1 MSEYLLPLNDF
12 NSCRVTG
19 YKFTVKSKSDPDLL
33 NLKKNVR
40 IANASAKHLLIEY
53 NKKGYQP
60 FPLKLYRVSLY
71 ARGPRR
77 WSTWLAHNH
86 PELTGKP
93 EKYIAEKLLQ
103 YKNEMLNDYDPKHI
117 KSLHYNADCN
127 LRHKFATRFDVYV
140 HRNQQAESKWYRKF
154 ETGLTY
160 SEQQKVDRLQVE
172 IQSIEI
178 QAKRRKLYNDN
189 TK

>member
-1 MSEYLLPLNDF
+1 
-12 NSCRVTG
+12 
-19 YKFTVKSKSDPDLL
+19 
-33 NLKKNVR
+33 
-40 IANASAKHLLIEY
+40 
-53 NKKGYQP
+53 
-60 FPLKLYRVSLY
+60 
-71 ARGPRR
+71 
-77 WSTWLAHNH
+77 
-86 PELTGKP
+86 
-93 EKYIAEKLLQ
+93 
-103 YKNEMLNDYDPKHI
+103 MLNDYDPKHI

-127 LRHKFATRFDVYV
+127 LRHKFANRFDVYV

-172 IQSIEI
+172 IKSIEI